1 MQQFLIIVAAHFL
14 ALISPGPDFFLVART
29 SMADG
34 WKMATGVCLGIAL
47 ANGVFIVA
55 AFGGVSVFHPDSTM
69 FVAIQLTG
77 CLYLLYM
84 GWLFIRYAGISP
96 IVKMAGGVE
105 RYSAGGGS
113 WWRGVGMGFL
123 SGVLNPK
130 NALFY
135 VSLAS
140 LVSSAHTSEQWKII
154 YSVWMFSVVLL
165 WDVSVAAVIGN
176 TAALNRF
183 SQALPWLE
191 RISGVVLIL
200 IAAVVVASTTTR
212 LAAGG

>member
-1 MQQFLIIVAAHFL
+1 MQQFLIIAAAHFL

-29 SMADG
+29 SMASG
-34 WKMATGVCLGIAL
+34 WKMATGACLGIAL

-55 AFGGVSVFHPDSTM
+55 AFGGVSVFRPDSTA
-69 FVAIQLTG
+69 FVAIQLVG

-84 GWLFIRYAGISP
+84 GWLFIRHAGTSP
-96 IVKMAGGVE
+96 IVRIPGGVE
-105 RYSAGGGS
+105 RYSAWGGS

-140 LVSSAHTSEQWKII
+140 LVSSTHTSEQWKII

-176 TAALNRF
+176 KAVLNRF
-183 SQALPWLE
+183 SRALPWLE

-200 IAAVVVASTTTR
+200 IAVMVVASAVTR
-212 LAAGG
+212 LAAGE